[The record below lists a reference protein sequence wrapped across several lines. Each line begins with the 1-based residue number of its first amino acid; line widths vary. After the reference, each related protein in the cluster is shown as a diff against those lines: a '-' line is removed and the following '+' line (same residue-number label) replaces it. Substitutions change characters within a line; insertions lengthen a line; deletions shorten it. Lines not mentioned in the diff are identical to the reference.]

1 MCGIVGYVGA
11 RNAVD
16 VLIAGLS
23 HLEYRGYD
31 SVGLAVATDTDF
43 STVKVLGRV
52 ANIIEPSRSVQSL
65 QPCVGIAHTRWA
77 THGKP
82 TQQNAHPHRGKL
94 VTLVHNGI
102 IENYQSI
109 KQELISEGYQFESE
123 TDTEVAAKLLDSMY
137 STIKH
142 PLQTIQAFL
151 KRIEGSYAIA
161 VMFVDVPNTI
171 YAIRKGSPLLI
182 GIGNQE
188 YFIAS
193 DMTPILDYTRDFVL
207 LDESSIA
214 MISSNKLEIFDAG
227 SGEEM
232 QFDVQHASWNI
243 DEVGL
248 QGEKFY
254 MMKEIIEQP
263 SVVRRSLQNR
273 IQDGFASFEADGIDD
288 LFFEDIETIH
298 IVACGTAMHA
308 GLVGKHW
315 IETLARKSVNVDV
328 ASEFRY
334 RNPILNPQDL
344 VIVVSQSGETADT
357 LACLSLAKSK
367 NIRTLGIVNVDGSSI
382 ARDVDALILTKAGIE
397 RSVASTKAYMSQITC
412 FYLLAHKLSQTSINM
427 TEVNTMLDAMD
438 TMIQHRNDI
447 EAIVQPYINL
457 NSAFY
462 VGRGLDSALAVEGS
476 LKLKEITYIHS
487 EAYAAGELKH
497 GSLALIDDQI
507 LTVAVATQSHLIEK
521 TISNIQEIK
530 ARDGQIL
537 CVITEKEAYR
547 LDPEDSII
555 TIPNVPALVAPF
567 VAIIPLQV
575 IAYMISDLKGLDVDK
590 PRNLAKS
597 VTVE

>member
-427 TEVNTMLDAMD
+427 TDVNTMLDAMD

-497 GSLALIDDQI
+497 GSIALIDDQI

-537 CVITEKEAYR
+537 CVIMEKEAYR

>member
-288 LFFEDIETIH
+288 LYFEDIETIH

-427 TEVNTMLDAMD
+427 TDVNTMLDAMD

-537 CVITEKEAYR
+537 CVIMEKEAYR

>member
-171 YAIRKGSPLLI
+171 FAIRKGSPLLI
-182 GIGNQE
+182 GVGNQE
-188 YFIAS
+188 HFIAS

-214 MISSNKLEIFDAG
+214 MISSNKLEIFDVG

-248 QGEKFY
+248 QGEKFF

-288 LFFEDIETIH
+288 IFFEDIETIH

-547 LDPEDSII
+547 LEPEDSII
-555 TIPNVPALVAPF
+555 IIPNVPALAAPF

>member
-315 IETLARKSVNVDV
+315 IEMLARKSVNVDV

-367 NIRTLGIVNVDGSSI
+367 NIKTLGIVNVDGSSI

-427 TEVNTMLDAMD
+427 TDVNTMLDAMD

>member
-43 STVKVLGRV
+43 SMVKVLGRV

-109 KQELISEGYQFESE
+109 KKELISEGYQFESE

-367 NIRTLGIVNVDGSSI
+367 NIKTLGIVNVDGSSI

-427 TEVNTMLDAMD
+427 TDVNTMLDAMD

>member
-43 STVKVLGRV
+43 SMVKVLGRV

-109 KQELISEGYQFESE
+109 KKELISEGYQFESE

-315 IETLARKSVNVDV
+315 IEMLARKSVNVDV

-367 NIRTLGIVNVDGSSI
+367 NIKTLGIVNVDGSSI

-427 TEVNTMLDAMD
+427 TDVNTMLDAMD

>member
-161 VMFVDVPNTI
+161 VMFADVPNTI

-232 QFDVQHASWNI
+232 EFEIQHASWNI

-427 TEVNTMLDAMD
+427 TDVNTMLDAMD

-537 CVITEKEAYR
+537 CVITEKEACR

-555 TIPNVPALVAPF
+555 TIPNVPALFAPF

>member
-427 TEVNTMLDAMD
+427 TDVNTMLDAMD

>member
-161 VMFVDVPNTI
+161 VMFADVPNTI

-232 QFDVQHASWNI
+232 EFEIQHASWNI

-288 LFFEDIETIH
+288 LFFENIETIH
-298 IVACGTAMHA
+298 IVACGTAIHA

-427 TEVNTMLDAMD
+427 RDVNTMLDAMD

>member
-52 ANIIEPSRSVQSL
+52 ANIIEPSRSVQLL

-102 IENYQSI
+102 IENYQSL
-109 KQELISEGYQFESE
+109 KQDLINEGYHFESE

-137 STIKH
+137 ATIKH

-161 VMFVDVPNTI
+161 VMFKDVPNTI

-188 YFIAS
+188 HFIAS

-214 MISSNKLEIFDAG
+214 MISSNKLEIFDVD
-227 SGEEM
+227 SGEEK

-248 QGEKFY
+248 QGEKFF

-273 IQDGFASFEADGIDD
+273 IQDGFVTFEADGIDD

-357 LACLSLAKSK
+357 LACLALAKSK

-412 FYLLAHKLSQTSINM
+412 FYLLAHKLSRTSINM
-427 TEVNTMLDAMD
+427 TDVNTMLDAMD

-547 LDPEDSII
+547 LDPEDSIVI
-555 TIPNVPALVAPF
+555 IPNVPSMVAPF

>member
-367 NIRTLGIVNVDGSSI
+367 SIRTLGIVNVDGSSI

-427 TEVNTMLDAMD
+427 TDVNTMLDAMD

-537 CVITEKEAYR
+537 CVIMEKVAYR

>member
-109 KQELISEGYQFESE
+109 KKELISEGYQFESE

-315 IETLARKSVNVDV
+315 IEMLARKSVNVDV

-427 TEVNTMLDAMD
+427 TDVNTMLDAMD